1 MMPSLPKAMLW
12 PFSLIYGAVIFLW
25 DLYYSHTKQVKLP
38 CKVISVGNITVGG
51 TGKTP
56 LAIKIA
62 NLSVKAGY
70 KTAIVARGYKRKAKG
85 LIEISASSNWSDA
98 GDEPLEMIRST
109 DNVRIYVCKSKT
121 EAAIKAASDGAEL
134 IIIDDGFQHRRIY
147 RDIDIVC
154 LDWSNPLGPGGY
166 IPYGLLREP
175 PEALRRA
182 DIIIYT
188 SYNDIQSMEKQTISN
203 EGGIKLFWSASKITG
218 FQNIADGK
226 KAGIDEIAAKRAIA
240 FCGLGS
246 PAKFGESLNRIG
258 LKPINFIRFRDH
270 HCYVQEEI
278 DILIQAARKQKA
290 EIFVVTFK
298 DAVKIEGLNFGDY
311 DVYFAKLEIDIIDQS
326 GNGQVD
332 EFREKLKL

>member
-1 MMPSLPKAMLW
+1 MPSLLKTLLW
-12 PFSLIYGAVIFLW
+12 PFSLVYGAIIFLW
-25 DLYYSHTKQVKLP
+25 DLYYDQAKQVKLP

-56 LAIKIA
+56 LVIKIA
-62 NLSVKAGY
+62 KLSVKAGY
-70 KTAIVARGYKRKAKG
+70 KTAIVAKGYKRKAKG
-85 LIEISASSNWSDA
+85 LIEISDNSAWGDA

-109 DNVRIYVCKSKT
+109 DNVRVYVCESKT

-134 IIIDDGFQHRRIY
+134 IIIDDGFQHRRLY

-166 IPYGLLREP
+166 IPYGKLREP

-188 SYNDIQSMEKQTISN
+188 SYNDSHSMEKQTINN
-203 EGGIKLFWSASKITG
+203 EGIIKLFWSSSKITG
-218 FQNIADGK
+218 FQNIATGSL
-226 KAGIDEIAAKRAIA
+226 ASIDEITTKRAIA

-246 PAKFGESLNRIG
+246 PEKFSNSLGRIS

-278 DILIQAARKQKA
+278 DILIQVARKQKA
-290 EIFVVTFK
+290 EIFITTFK
-298 DAVKIEGLNFGDY
+298 DAVKIEGLNFGDFDIY
-311 DVYFAKLEIDIIDQS
+311 YARLEINVIDQFGS
-326 GNGQVD
+326 EQID
-332 EFREKLKL
+332 EFREKLEL